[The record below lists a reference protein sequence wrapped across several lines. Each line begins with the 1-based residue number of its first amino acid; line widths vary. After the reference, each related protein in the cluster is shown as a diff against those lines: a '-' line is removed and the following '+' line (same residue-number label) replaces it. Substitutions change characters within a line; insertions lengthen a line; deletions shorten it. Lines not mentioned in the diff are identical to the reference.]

1 MEPDS
6 KKAASDSGFFLP
18 EKTVHTPSPMRYYA
32 HTNNARSREMTDK
45 HIQAFPVPASDYSGM
60 VKGMSLRDYFAGQ
73 SLIGWRDTSGTFEKD
88 AAAAYAMADTMLLER
103 AK

>member
-1 MEPDS
+1 M
-6 KKAASDSGFFLP
+6 
-18 EKTVHTPSPMRYYA
+18 
-32 HTNNARSREMTDK
+32 DK

-73 SLIGWRDTSGTFEKD
+73 
-88 AAAAYAMADTMLLER
+88 AMAIVAPSLSVEHAASHCYAVADAMLLER